1 MISSFEYGE
10 AQSCYFGSV
19 LGLKFRERY
28 VVENLGKKVS
38 LQTKLSCSSSLKNL
52 PVS

>member
-1 MISSFEYGE
+1 MISYFEYGE

-28 VVENLGKKVS
+28 VTENLGKKVS
-38 LQTKLSCSSSLKNL
+38 LQNKTF
-52 PVS
+52 

>member
-19 LGLKFRERY
+19 LGLKLREKY
-28 VVENLGKKVS
+28 IAENLDKKVS
-38 LQTKLSCSSSLKNL
+38 LQNKTFL
-52 PVS
+52 VM